1 MILIP
6 VTKFNDIPYDVMVR
20 AYPKGDL
27 DEMKKQFRSK
37 YGFDCKAAFETDQH
51 YLMVIDPEYNV
62 EVEK

>member
-6 VTKFNDIPYDVMVR
+6 VTKFNDIPYGVTVM

-27 DEMKKQFRSK
+27 DETKKQFRRK
-37 YGFDCKAAFETDQH
+37 YGFECTVAFETDQH